1 VSTPDAP
8 VRRIRVG
15 LIGAGRH
22 CRAVIQP
29 ALRFAPIDVVATCS
43 LHGQSAPQLMPHY
56 NGHERMLAAEAG
68 QLDAC
73 IVVVPAAEYRRVLGD
88 VLAGGL
94 PVWSEKPAAATATE
108 ASLLELAARQAG
120 KPLLVGFNKR
130 FATAYQMA
138 REAMCR
144 PAFGRATSFFGK
156 FMVGGGYYADERS
169 YLVDNPIHMI
179 DLARHF
185 MGEIT
190 RLQVEQAELGEGQ
203 WSYGVTLRF
212 ASGATGLLQFGNT
225 QSWRQHNEF
234 VEITGAGHAITV
246 DNVVHFR
253 YRPEEGPEECWE
265 PNFTVPVDRN
275 HSLVLTGYAGQL
287 CHFAAVVRDGIPPQ
301 VSIADARR
309 ALEVVEEIQRITPA
323 PSNRRPPELPRR

>member
-1 VSTPDAP
+1 MVTTPA
-8 VRRIRVG
+8 RRIRVG

-22 CRAVIQP
+22 GQAIIQP

-43 LHGQSAPQLMPHY
+43 RHAASAAQVVPHY
-56 NGHERMLAAEAG
+56 TGHEQMLAAEAG
-68 QLDAC
+68 RLDAC
-73 IVVVPAAEYRRVLGD
+73 VVVVGVPEYLRVLGD
-88 VLAGGL
+88 VLACGL
-94 PVWSEKPAAATATE
+94 PVWSEKPAAATVAE
-108 ASLLELAARQAG
+108 ARLLEQASRQAG
-120 KPLLVGFNKR
+120 KPLVVGFNKR

-138 REAMCR
+138 RDAMGK

-156 FMVGGGYYADERS
+156 FMMGGSYYADEVS

-190 RLQVEQAELGEGQ
+190 RMQVERAELDEGQ
-203 WSYGVTLRF
+203 WSYAVTLRF
-212 ASGATGLLQFGNT
+212 ASGANGLLQFGNT

-234 VEITGAGHAITV
+234 VEITGEGHAITV
-246 DNVVHFR
+246 DNVVR
-253 YRPEEGPEECWE
+253 YCYRPEEGPGECWE

-287 CHFAAVVRDGIPPQ
+287 IHFADVVRDGVTPQ
-301 VSIADARR
+301 VTITDARR
-309 ALEVVEEIQRITPA
+309 ALELVEELQAITLER
-323 PSNRRPPELPRR
+323 SNRRPR